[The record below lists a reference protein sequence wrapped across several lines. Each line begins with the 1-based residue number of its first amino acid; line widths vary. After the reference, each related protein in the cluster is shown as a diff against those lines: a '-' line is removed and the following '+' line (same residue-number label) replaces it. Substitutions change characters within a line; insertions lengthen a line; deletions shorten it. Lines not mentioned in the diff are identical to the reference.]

1 MNNNKRLIANVLE
14 IATGIVL
21 TVLGYSNFIDEY
33 WGGMGTALIFVGCLS
48 LLRQLRYSRS
58 EEYKEKVDI
67 ESGDERNRYLR
78 MKAWSWAGYFFVLI
92 AALASIMLKIIGL
105 DQYSLF
111 AGYCVCLIVLLHWTS
126 YLILKQKY

>member
-48 LLRQLRYSRS
+48 LLRLLRYNRN

-111 AGYCVCLIVLLHWTS
+111 ASYCVCLIVLLHWTS